1 MWSWALLA
9 LLGPAPPL
17 PSHQGPSPCRR
28 HRPALA
34 PLARRPLR
42 FAMPGAPL
50 PGSSRI
56 RFRIRGHSGPAFR
69 PTVSSRGPAP
79 NRAVSGPH
87 SQRALSPSAP
97 LGAARDSAPSRGP
110 ANPQPPVFSRSG
122 PAPPLAPLR
131 GHRLS
136 KAPEPP
142 WGGHRPCPVTP
153 RDLLSQVLSVGT
165 GIAPSRDSVLLS
177 RASLLHSMG
186 VEWGGEAETEPGDGR
201 SKGE

>member
-1 MWSWALLA
+1 MALLS

-17 PSHQGPSPCRR
+17 PSLQGPSPCRR

-42 FAMPGAPL
+42 LAMPGAPL
-50 PGSSRI
+50 PGSSSL
-56 RFRIRGHSGPAFR
+56 RFRIRGHFGPAFR
-69 PTVSSRGPAP
+69 PTVSSRGPDP

-87 SQRALSPSAP
+87 SQRALSLSAP
-97 LGAARDSAPSRGP
+97 LRAARDSGPSLGP

-122 PAPPLAPLR
+122 WAPPLAPLR

-136 KAPEPP
+136 KAEPP

-153 RDLLSQVLSVGT
+153 RDLPSQVLSAGT
-165 GIAPSRDSVLLS
+165 GIAPSRDSVSLTGAEHLCSIPWVLS
-177 RASLLHSMG
+177 GAGRPRLNQEREG
-186 VEWGGEAETEPGDGR
+186 VKV
-201 SKGE
+201 S